1 MKPIVYSL
9 LAFSLITTSVTA
21 QQRIT
26 DKALDALEKNN
37 KEAKLLE
44 DTDDDFKGLANS
56 TSWQEESAVIL
67 AQKTS
72 FSFDKKSLS
81 VGGRIGRNLLGLLY
95 APFTLGTSIVLANTI
110 NETSILVQ
118 ETERRKI
125 LLQDKFAVENYSIL
139 YFRLSAEGDAF
150 TARVIKKDG
159 TQTTVDLTDAV
170 RVENSSSVPALFTSY
185 TDSRPSYSYRP
196 TFYKVAVPDMEEGDI
211 IEYEYVN
218 FNTQKYSQN
227 PDYKEFQPVY
237 YLCNRSLPVV
247 KQVLE
252 VVTEDDRYYVSYKS
266 QKGAPDFIQTTA
278 KGNKVYR
285 WTDNNREALTRGR
298 FVNRLLQ
305 LPSVKFQVVYARN
318 NSKNLVWFKDNED
331 PKSNITLEQLSEK
344 AKTFWFNPG
353 KLRTTGEYTDG
364 LKANFE
370 ETAKGIYKGMKKK
383 GITNTTDDEY
393 VRKAYYSIRAQT
405 LYNNWSDFAFAKIYS
420 ALLAKNDIAH
430 EIIVT
435 TANNETTIEAASFAQ
450 ELKWLIRCKN
460 KYYANPDEHRNP
472 EELPS
477 EVCGNPSVRFN
488 ALKEEGKPTIEP
500 LPQSDT
506 LANTLI
512 ANIKVGL
519 NHTETSDLLNVDKTV
534 EAQGLVKDDLT
545 DEILAYTPF
554 METDFR
560 NYDGTGMW
568 EGMNSQQ
575 EAKAI
580 SNFNEQKKEWREE
593 KPKMMK
599 AMAEDYYDFAVTD
612 YASFKLMQDG
622 RSFKKNVLKYNE
634 IYTLDDAVNTVGD
647 DLLLSIPNLAGGS
660 QGKLKKEELTRTLP
674 VYLEYA
680 RAYNYNI
687 TCPIPAGYTAR
698 GVESLSRE
706 VRNEAG
712 SFTVKGRIDN
722 NNVIIEVRKTFNK
735 SEVSAQQWPLIT
747 ELLKAAYGFSKAK
760 ILFSKS

>member
-9 LAFSLITTSVTA
+9 LVISLISTSVKA

-26 DKALDALEKNN
+26 EKALDLLEKNN
-37 KEAKLLE
+37 KAAKLLE
-44 DTDDDFKGLANS
+44 ETDEDFKGTTGT
-56 TSWQEESAVIL
+56 TSWGEESAVIL

-72 FSFDKKSLS
+72 FNFDKKGIGA
-81 VGGRIGRNLLGLLY
+81 GGRISRNLLGLLY
-95 APFTLGTSIVLANTI
+95 APFTLGTSIVWANIT

-150 TARVIKKDG
+150 TARVIKKNG
-159 TQTTVDLTDAV
+159 TQTPVDLTDAV
-170 RVENSSSVPALFTSY
+170 RVENNSSVPTLFTSY
-185 TDSRPSYSYRP
+185 TDSKPSATYRP
-196 TFYKVAVPDMEEGDI
+196 AFYKVAVPDMEEGDI

-237 YLCNRSLPVV
+237 YLCNRSLPVA

-266 QKGAPDFIQTTA
+266 QKGAPDFVQTTA
-278 KGNKVYR
+278 NGNKVYR
-285 WTDNNREALTRGR
+285 WTDNNREALGRTRY
-298 FVNRLLQ
+298 VNRLLQ

-318 NSKNLVWFKDNED
+318 NSKKLVWFKDNED
-331 PKSNITLEQLSEK
+331 PKSNITPEQLSDK

-364 LKANFE
+364 LKTNFE
-370 ETAKGIYKGMKKK
+370 ETAKGMYKAMKKK
-383 GITNTTDDEY
+383 GITNTSEEEY
-393 VRKAYYSIRAQT
+393 IRKAYYTIRSQT
-405 LYNNWSDFAFAKIYS
+405 LYNNWSDFAFAKTFS
-420 ALLAKNDIAH
+420 SLLAKNDIAH

-435 TANNETTIEAASFAQ
+435 TANNESTIEAASFAQ

-488 ALKEEGKPTIEP
+488 ALKEEGKPVIEP

-506 LANTLI
+506 LANTLV
-512 ANIKVGL
+512 ANIKVSL
-519 NHTETSDLLNVDKTV
+519 NHTETSDLLSIDKTV
-534 EAQGLVKDDLT
+534 EAQGLIKDDLT

-554 METDFR
+554 MESDFR
-560 NYDGTGMW
+560 NYDGSGMF
-568 EGMNSQQ
+568 EGLTPQQ
-575 EAKAI
+575 ESKAI
-580 SNFNEQKKEWREE
+580 SDFNQQKKEWREE

-612 YASFKLMQDG
+612 YAAFKLLQDG
-622 RSFKKNVLKYNE
+622 RSFKKNTLKYNE

-647 DLLLSIPNLAGGS
+647 DLLLSLPAMAGGS
-660 QGKLKKEELTRTLP
+660 QGKLKKEDLTRTLP

-680 RAYNYNI
+680 RALNYNI

-698 GVESLSRE
+698 GVESLTRT
-706 VRNEAG
+706 VKNEAG
-712 SFTVKGRIDN
+712 SFAVKGRIEN

-735 SEVSAQQWPLIT
+735 SELSAAQWPQMT

-760 ILFSKS
+760 ILFSRS

>member
-1 MKPIVYSL
+1 
-9 LAFSLITTSVTA
+9 
-21 QQRIT
+21 
-26 DKALDALEKNN
+26 
-37 KEAKLLE
+37 
-44 DTDDDFKGLANS
+44 
-56 TSWQEESAVIL
+56 
-67 AQKTS
+67 
-72 FSFDKKSLS
+72 
-81 VGGRIGRNLLGLLY
+81 
-95 APFTLGTSIVLANTI
+95 
-110 NETSILVQ
+110 
-118 ETERRKI
+118 
-125 LLQDKFAVENYSIL
+125 VENYSIL
-139 YFRLSAEGDAF
+139 YFRLSSEGDAF

-159 TQTTVDLTDAV
+159 TQTAVDLTDAV
-170 RVENSSSVPALFTSY
+170 RVENNASVPNLFTSY
-185 TDSRPSYSYRP
+185 TDSRSSSTYRP

-237 YLCNRSLPVV
+237 YLCNRSLPVA

-266 QKGAPDFIQTTA
+266 QKGAPDFVQTTA
-278 KGNKVYR
+278 NGNKVYR
-285 WTDNNREALTRGR
+285 WTDNNREALGRTRY
-298 FVNRLLQ
+298 VNRLLQ

-318 NSKNLVWFKDNED
+318 NSKKLVWFKDNED
-331 PKSNITLEQLSEK
+331 PKSSITPEQLSDK

-364 LKANFE
+364 LKSNFE
-370 ETAKGIYKGMKKK
+370 ETAKEMYKGMKKK
-383 GITNTTDDEY
+383 GITNTSDEEY
-393 VRKAYYSIRAQT
+393 IRKAYYTIRSQT
-405 LYNNWSDFAFAKIYS
+405 LYNNWSDFAFAKTFS
-420 ALLAKNDIAH
+420 SLLAKNDIAH

-435 TANNETTIEAASFAQ
+435 TANNESTIEAASFAQ

-506 LANTLI
+506 LANTLV
-512 ANIKVGL
+512 ANIKVSL
-519 NHTETSDLLNVDKTV
+519 NHTETSNLLQIDKTV
-534 EAQGLVKDDLT
+534 EAQGLLKDALT
-545 DEILAYTPF
+545 DEVLAYTPF
-554 METDFR
+554 MESDFR
-560 NYDGTGMW
+560 NYDGTSMW
-568 EGMNSQQ
+568 EGLTPQQ
-575 EAKAI
+575 ETKAI
-580 SNFNEQKKEWREE
+580 SDFNQQKKEWREE

-599 AMAEDYYDFAVTD
+599 ALAEDYYDFAVTD
-612 YASFKLMQDG
+612 YAAFKLLQDG
-622 RSFKKNVLKYNE
+622 RSFKKNTLKYNE
-634 IYTLDDAVNTVGD
+634 NYTLDDAVNTVGD
-647 DLLLSIPNLAGGS
+647 DLLLSLPAMAGGS
-660 QGKLKKEELTRTLP
+660 QGKLKKEDLTRTLP

-680 RAYNYNI
+680 RALNYNI

-698 GVESLSRE
+698 GVESLTRDI
-706 VRNEAG
+706 RNEAG
-712 SFTVKGRIDN
+712 SFAVKGRVEN

-735 SEVSAQQWPLIT
+735 SELSAQQWPQMA